1 MKRKGKIEK
10 ITEEGDTLESLKAL
24 RQKIAK
30 TLDETTG
37 GRDVASLALQLQK
50 VLAAIDDLEGP
61 GAAADKAGLLGN
73 SKWKDGM
80 K

>member
-1 MKRKGKIEK
+1 MKRRGKIEK
-10 ITEEGDTLESLKAL
+10 VTEEGDTLESLKAL
-24 RQKIAK
+24 RQKLAK

-50 VLAAIDDLEGP
+50 VLTTIDEMTVNTDGEP
-61 GAAADKAGLLGN
+61 AGVAGH
-73 SKWKDGM
+73 SKWKEGM